1 MNKQCH
7 AAWQGE
13 GQHHGDVLFQQ
24 VLMGFVNERGLF
36 PRSIL
41 NKYCV
46 INFKQCLGRRRTSVW
61 LKTARGQIGVNYFAR
76 KVKTWLPSVSAFLP
90 WVYFSTCG
98 SLSPFHSLHYYQKLH
113 NNLQEIVSPAPAI
126 LCLPLLLPVKYKSYL
141 SGCLIRSI

>member
-1 MNKQCH
+1 
-7 AAWQGE
+7 
-13 GQHHGDVLFQQ
+13 
-24 VLMGFVNERGLF
+24 MGFVNERGLF

-90 WVYFSTCG
+90 WFTFLLVAAFPRFT
-98 SLSPFHSLHYYQKLH
+98 
-113 NNLQEIVSPAPAI
+113 
-126 LCLPLLLPVKYKSYL
+126 LCTTT
-141 SGCLIRSI
+141 RSCTTIYRR